1 MIRCRGLTVICLSF
15 IVLEKSTFK
24 YYLLWTLLLSSA
36 ESNGQRRYSFV
47 PVRIPY
53 STSLNITFG
62 QGAGNIGTPLPA
74 TKTGFNFSSASCP
87 LPGQY
92 TVVNKSTCPN
102 WTEPKF
108 CNFHGP
114 LKNPAYWD
122 NYFFRPE
129 DSSGYVMYVNNTGS
143 TTPKIVFTDTVQ
155 NLCGGGTYQFF
166 ASIIMAVPET
176 ANCPGPDFTFL
187 VRTTTGQ
194 VLQSYTAK
202 DVNYFSRFTLPAG
215 ETSCIV
221 SITVEPRPS
230 TIPLVYCQ
238 SEFAIDDI
246 QLIPY
251 GPQPTIK
258 INGFDS
264 LVVVAG
270 TCFQST
276 VPVVINSRVD
286 TIYQNLFTGRLD
298 TVTPFTNPAYQWE
311 KSSDGGIEWADIPG
325 AAGPVLSAVF
335 NTPDTIL
342 LRLRISDAAAAGN
355 KNCAMVSNIIKL
367 HIDGLPT
374 GYTISNN
381 SPVCSGEDIKFS
393 AENAASF
400 IWSGPNGFSDNSPFP
415 TIASASLSD
424 SGMYY
429 VQVFS
434 FGGCYS
440 TDSIRVS
447 VIGTDVHAGP
457 DTAICK
463 GRPVRLQ
470 ASKGVSY
477 LWSPSTGLSGTT
489 TANPLAMPDVTTIY
503 SVKVTDSSGCA
514 DTANVTVTVLNKT
527 QVKAAIA
534 ATDYL
539 CRSFDSV
546 YFASSSIG
554 DINKWFWDF
563 GNGNTSIAATPPVQH
578 YLIPAGRILY
588 YAKLMVTDA
597 TGCADSTVH
606 VLNVVENCYIAVPNA
621 FTPNGDGLNDYL
633 YPLNA
638 YKATNLSFKV
648 FNRLGQLVFATK
660 DRTQKWDGKIRGVN
674 QETGVYVWML
684 EYDDVSSRRV
694 SLKGTTLLIR

>member
-1 MIRCRGLTVICLSF
+1 MKILSF
-15 IVLEKSTFK
+15 LFLKIDALK
-24 YYLLWTLLLSSA
+24 YYYLVSLLLSVCNN
-36 ESNGQRRYSFV
+36 SNGQKRLSII

-53 STSLNITFG
+53 SASLNQSFG
-62 QGAGNIGTPLPA
+62 QGAANLGMPLSPGR
-74 TKTGFNFSSASCP
+74 TGFNFTAAVCP
-87 LPGQY
+87 APGEY
-92 TVVNKSTCPN
+92 TIVNKSVCAA
-102 WTEPKF
+102 WIQPKF
-108 CNFHGP
+108 CNFEGS

-122 NYFFRPE
+122 NLFFRPE

-143 TTPKIVFTDTVQ
+143 SSPRTVYTDTVR

-166 ASIIMAVPET
+166 AALIKTVPNT
-176 ANCPGPDFTFL
+176 SVCNGPDFTFN
-187 VRTTTGQ
+187 VRTAGGI
-194 VLQSYTAK
+194 VLQNYRAK
-202 DVNYFSRFTLPAG
+202 NFDYNSKFILPAG

-221 SITVEPRPS
+221 TITVEPFPS

-258 INGFDS
+258 LNGYDS
-264 LVVVAG
+264 LVVVSG

-286 TIYQNLFTGRLD
+286 TIYQNLFTGRFD
-298 TVTPFTNPAYQWE
+298 TVPPFANTAYQWE
-311 KSSDGGIEWADIPG
+311 KSNDGGIEWTDIPG

-335 NTPDTIL
+335 NIPDTIL
-342 LRLRISDAAAAGN
+342 LRLRISDAAVAGN
-355 KNCAMVSNIIKL
+355 KNCSVVSNIIKV

-400 IWSGPNGFSDNSPFP
+400 IWSGPNGFYDNSPFP
-415 TIASASLSD
+415 TIASAYLSD

-434 FGGCYS
+434 FGGCYT

-447 VIGTDVHAGP
+447 VIGTDVHADP
-457 DTAICK
+457 DTSICK

-470 ASKGVSY
+470 ASKGVGY
-477 LWSPSTGLSGTT
+477 LWTPSTGLSGTT
-489 TANPLAMPDVTTIY
+489 TANPLAMPEVTTVY

-546 YFASSSIG
+546 YFASSGTG

-563 GNGNTSIAATPPVQH
+563 GNGNTNITAAPPAQH

-588 YAKLMVTDA
+588 YAKLMVTDV
-597 TGCADSTVH
+597 TGCSDSTVH
-606 VLNVVENCYIAVPNA
+606 VLNVVDNCYIAVPNA

-638 YKATNLSFKV
+638 YKATNLSFNV
-648 FNRLGQLVFATK
+648 FNRLGQRVFATK
-660 DRTQKWDGKIRGVN
+660 DWSQKWDGKIRGVN
-674 QETGVYVWML
+674 QETGVYVWTL